1 MAKFAVIFVL
11 FALCAVA
18 MSARI
23 AREEPAKPDL
33 FDFLKQEGD
42 KIAALFKENTTPEKL
57 QEIKNKVESFT
68 ADASKK
74 FQDGSADTLEAIQK
88 AAAKLNDEFQKIKPA
103 PSA

>member
-33 FDFLKQEGD
+33 LDFLKQEGD
-42 KIAALFKENTTPEKL
+42 KIAVLFKENTTPEKL
-57 QEIKNKVESFT
+57 QEIKDKVESFT
-68 ADASKK
+68 ADVSKK
-74 FQDGSADTLEAIQK
+74 FQDSSADTLETIQK

-103 PSA
+103 SSA